1 MGLIY
6 ANIELRN
13 PSRPD
18 LQPLAVEAL
27 VDTGAVTLCI
37 PQHVAVQL
45 DLHEIEQREVTTADE
60 RSHVVPYV
68 GPLQVGF
75 HSRRC
80 FTGALVIGE
89 TVLLGAIPMEDMDL
103 VLSPSRQTI
112 TVNPK
117 SPNLPS
123 AVVKRLSASSLSPC
137 EPRAGREPERGD
149 TAFNS
154 ECPGN
159 KGQGTSTANH
169 FNSIPLT
176 VIPLTP
182 IPLTL
187 GQTGSNP
194 VKPDFTKRTHSDL
207 GLRILDF
214 GLRTSELVIGELPSA
229 TGKAHRPPSTV
240 FPLAPRGPSGERA
253 GERGDR
259 FQLSTFNPHS
269 ECQWSARCLPPSAL
283 GLPPSGPE
291 TLD

>member
-103 VLSPSRQTI
+103 VISPSRQTI

-159 KGQGTSTANH
+159 KGQGNSTANH
-169 FNSIPLT
+169 LNSIPLT
-176 VIPLTP
+176 AIPLTSAP
-182 IPLTL
+182 AL
-187 GQTGSNP
+187 GS
-194 VKPDFTKRTHSDL
+194 
-207 GLRILDF
+207 GLR
-214 GLRTSELVIGELPSA
+214 
-229 TGKAHRPPSTV
+229 
-240 FPLAPRGPSGERA
+240 PL
-253 GERGDR
+253 
-259 FQLSTFNPHS
+259 
-269 ECQWSARCLPPSAL
+269 PSAL
-283 GLPPSGPE
+283 GLPPLNPQHSTLNPE
-291 TLD
+291 CPWSEVCHQPISFQLFGSTLHSLI